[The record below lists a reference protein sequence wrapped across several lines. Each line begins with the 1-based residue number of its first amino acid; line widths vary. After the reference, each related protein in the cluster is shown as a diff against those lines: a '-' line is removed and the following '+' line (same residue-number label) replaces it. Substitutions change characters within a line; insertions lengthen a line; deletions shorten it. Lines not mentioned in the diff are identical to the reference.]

1 MILLTYISGLLTA
14 IGIVLVISAFR
25 VHKKYTLLLESNQHI
40 SNISSIRD
48 AENKE
53 RMGEIEEIVRVIQND
68 YVPNGDLS
76 KKILS
81 ILEDIKHLSN
91 SIDSNGKRVED
102 VWKQS
107 KSEFMS
113 LNNRVQKLGEDPNF
127 ISKY

>member
-1 MILLTYISGLLTA
+1 MLLVYISGILTTV
-14 IGIVLVISAFR
+14 GIVLTIASVRAY
-25 VHKKYTLLLESNQHI
+25 KKYKLLLESNQHI
-40 SNISSIRD
+40 SNISTIRD

-76 KKILS
+76 EKILN

-91 SIDSNGKRVED
+91 SIDSNGKRIES
-102 VWKQS
+102 VWSQS
-107 KSEFMS
+107 KNEFMT

>member
-1 MILLTYISGLLTA
+1 MMLLVYISGVLTTV
-14 IGIVLVISAFR
+14 GIVLAIASVR
-25 VHKKYTLLLESNQHI
+25 VYKKYTLLLESNQHI

-102 VWKQS
+102 VWRQS

>member
-1 MILLTYISGLLTA
+1 MMLLVYISGVLTTV
-14 IGIVLVISAFR
+14 GIVLTIASVR
-25 VHKKYTLLLESNQHI
+25 VYKKYKLLLESNQHI

-68 YVPNGDLS
+68 YVPNGNLS
-76 KKILS
+76 EKILN

-91 SIDSNGKRVED
+91 SIDSNGKRIES
-102 VWKQS
+102 VWSQS
-107 KSEFMS
+107 KNEFMT

>member
-1 MILLTYISGLLTA
+1 MLLVYISGILTTV
-14 IGIVLVISAFR
+14 GIVLTIASVR
-25 VHKKYTLLLESNQHI
+25 VYKKYKLLLESNQHI

-53 RMGEIEEIVRVIQND
+53 RMGEIEEIVRVIQSD

-76 KKILS
+76 EKILS

-102 VWKQS
+102 VWRQS
-107 KSEFMS
+107 KNEFMS

>member
-1 MILLTYISGLLTA
+1 MMLLVYISGVLTTV
-14 IGIVLVISAFR
+14 GIVLAIASVR
-25 VHKKYTLLLESNQHI
+25 VFKKYKLLLESNQHI

-76 KKILS
+76 EKILN

-91 SIDSNGKRVED
+91 SIDSNSKRVED
-102 VWKQS
+102 VWRQS
-107 KSEFMS
+107 KNEFMS
-113 LNNRVQKLGEDPNF
+113 LNNRIQKLGEDPNF

>member
-1 MILLTYISGLLTA
+1 MLLVYISGVLTTV
-14 IGIVLVISAFR
+14 GIVLTIASVR
-25 VHKKYTLLLESNQHI
+25 VYKKYKLLLESNQHI

-53 RMGEIEEIVRVIQND
+53 RMGDIEEIVRVIQND

-76 KKILS
+76 EKILN

-91 SIDSNGKRVED
+91 SIDSNGKRIES
-102 VWKQS
+102 VWSQS
-107 KSEFMS
+107 KNEFMT

>member
-1 MILLTYISGLLTA
+1 MLLVYISGILTTV
-14 IGIVLVISAFR
+14 GIVLTIASVR
-25 VHKKYTLLLESNQHI
+25 VYRKYKLLLESNQHI
-40 SNISSIRD
+40 SNISTIRD
-48 AENKE
+48 VENKE

-76 KKILS
+76 EKILN

-91 SIDSNGKRVED
+91 SIDSNSKRVED
-102 VWKQS
+102 VWRQS
-107 KSEFMS
+107 KNEFMS

>member
-1 MILLTYISGLLTA
+1 MMLLVYISGVLTTV
-14 IGIVLVISAFR
+14 GIVLTIASVR
-25 VHKKYTLLLESNQHI
+25 VYKKYKLLLESNQHI

-76 KKILS
+76 EKILN

-91 SIDSNGKRVED
+91 SIDSNGQRIESI
-102 VWKQS
+102 WGQS
-107 KSEFMS
+107 KNEFMT

>member
-1 MILLTYISGLLTA
+1 MLLVYISGVLTTV
-14 IGIVLVISAFR
+14 GIVLTIASVR
-25 VHKKYTLLLESNQHI
+25 VYKKYKLLLESNQHI

-76 KKILS
+76 EKILS

-91 SIDSNGKRVED
+91 SIDSNGKRIES
-102 VWKQS
+102 VWSQS
-107 KSEFMS
+107 KNEFMT

>member
-76 KKILS
+76 EKILS

>member
-1 MILLTYISGLLTA
+1 MLLVYISGVLTTV
-14 IGIVLVISAFR
+14 GIVLTIASVR
-25 VHKKYTLLLESNQHI
+25 VYKKYKLLLESNQHI

-76 KKILS
+76 EKILN
-81 ILEDIKHLSN
+81 ILEDIKHLNN
-91 SIDSNGKRVED
+91 SIDSNGKRIES
-102 VWKQS
+102 VWSQS
-107 KSEFMS
+107 KNEFMT